1 MAKQEV
7 EENKPKKLGFLH
19 GDIKTPPFSEK
30 ARKESGYLLRR
41 LQSGETL
48 GMPSA
53 EPLPIVGPR
62 CGALRVRDEQ
72 HNWRIMYRVDP
83 TTVLVIDVYD
93 KKTRKIPDEIIDQCK
108 KRLKEY
114 DKRLAEEMKKLT
126 KGETNDGR

>member
-1 MAKQEV
+1 
-7 EENKPKKLGFLH
+7 
-19 GDIKTPPFSEK
+19 
-30 ARKESGYLLRR
+30 
-41 LQSGETL
+41 
-48 GMPSA
+48 MPSA

-114 DKRLAEEMKKLT
+114 DKRLAEEMKKLK
-126 KGETNDGR
+126 KGEANDGR